1 MYAYKPREIII
12 FEIKSTIRLVT
23 YMCIHVGAFE
33 LLYCVVFVKSEKE
46 FKIHL
51 KIALEI

>member
-1 MYAYKPREIII
+1 MRAYKPREIII

-23 YMCIHVGAFE
+23 RMSIHVDAFE
-33 LLYCVVFVKSEKE
+33 LLYCVVFVKRKKE

-51 KIALEI
+51 KFALEI